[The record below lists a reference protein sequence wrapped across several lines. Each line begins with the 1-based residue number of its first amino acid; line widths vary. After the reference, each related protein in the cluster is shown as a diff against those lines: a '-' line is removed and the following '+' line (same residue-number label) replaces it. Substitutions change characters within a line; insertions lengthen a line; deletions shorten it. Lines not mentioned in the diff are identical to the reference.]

1 MTTMN
6 VLGPAGR
13 RAGNVRRRVLL
24 LLPAPLIL
32 ASCVS
37 LEPAAPGVVAPPA
50 ATVAT
55 PAVLDIA
62 TYLDAISAM
71 APGDPLRQQ
80 AEMAGALDAAT
91 SSPSSANTLRYA
103 LVLGSAGHP
112 DSNPV
117 EARRLITELLAG
129 ANTLQPLERELASAF
144 QREFDARVSLY
155 AEIARQREEAEQTL
169 RKVDDTAER
178 RADALAAENARL
190 RRQLAAAERKLE
202 AVAEMERSLL
212 EQAPPS
218 ADETPPQP

>member
-1 MTTMN
+1 
-6 VLGPAGR
+6 
-13 RAGNVRRRVLL
+13 
-24 LLPAPLIL
+24 
-32 ASCVS
+32 
-37 LEPAAPGVVAPPA
+37 
-50 ATVAT
+50 
-55 PAVLDIA
+55 
-62 TYLDAISAM
+62 
-71 APGDPLRQQ
+71 
-80 AEMAGALDAAT
+80 MAGALDAAT